1 MKYLCIL
8 HVAEGGLD
16 NLRCPQLECKKP
28 FMCQLQHPSCASC
41 SILSFSIRPTFL
53 CPANSNTSNV
63 PLHHHCLSMQY
74 KVGGTCKQSYM
85 YLSIRLPRQQCL
97 DVMCGAS
104 VCKEYCTFSMMG
116 PAFVQNLAGLLAEEQ
131 LARWEDL
138 ELAQG
143 LQRMT
148 DCVFCPR
155 CSSACLEDAENCA
168 QCPKCFFVFC
178 SLCNES
184 WHPVHRGARPAMI
197 PWPALMQC
205 FECCPTT

>member
-1 MKYLCIL
+1 MRAKL
-8 HVAEGGLD
+8 HVPFNQAAEATMPGRD
-16 NLRCPQLECKKP
+16 VR
-28 FMCQLQHPSCASC
+28 
-41 SILSFSIRPTFL
+41 
-53 CPANSNTSNV
+53 
-63 PLHHHCLSMQY
+63 CLSVQR
-74 KVGGTCKQSYM
+74 
-85 YLSIRLPRQQCL
+85 IRHIFN
-97 DVMCGAS
+97 D
-104 VCKEYCTFSMMG
+104 G

-184 WHPVHRGARPAMI
+184 WHPGIEVRACHDSLASTDAV
-197 PWPALMQC
+197 L
-205 FECCPTT
+205 